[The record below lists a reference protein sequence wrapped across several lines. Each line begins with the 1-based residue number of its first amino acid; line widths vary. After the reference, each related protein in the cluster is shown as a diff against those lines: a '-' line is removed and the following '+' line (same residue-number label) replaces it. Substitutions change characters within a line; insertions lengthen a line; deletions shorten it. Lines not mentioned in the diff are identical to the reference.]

1 MVNPTT
7 NIDDLRAL
15 LEQLYPDI
23 HISGSG
29 VALLAAEIA
38 ELDDRCEFVHARADH
53 QAARNVRTQM
63 VGARVLLPLKIDRK
77 GTYGTNNYAR

>member
-38 ELDDRCEFVHARADH
+38 ELDDRCEFVHAR
-53 QAARNVRTQM
+53 
-63 VGARVLLPLKIDRK
+63 VLLPLRIDRK
-77 GTYGTNNYAR
+77 GTYGTNNYAK

>member
-23 HISGSG
+23 HISGTG

-38 ELDDRCEFVHARADH
+38 ELDDRCELVYAGADH
-53 QAARNVRTQM
+53 HPARNVGAQM
-63 VGARVLLPLKIDRK
+63 PGTRILLPLKIDRLAK
-77 GTYGTNNYAR
+77 YGTNNYTK

>member
-38 ELDDRCEFVHARADH
+38 ELDDRCELLQNRVDYQPGPRQTGGPSRTGGLSADIRHRRFVVAHDSLFR
-53 QAARNVRTQM
+53 
-63 VGARVLLPLKIDRK
+63 
-77 GTYGTNNYAR
+77 